1 MNKYESVIIIEP
13 NLDEEEID
21 NIIQKVRDIIEE
33 NGSVTKVEKM
43 GMKKLAYEI
52 RKNKEGYYIV
62 IYFEA
67 DPSIISELERYYRI
81 TENIIKF
88 LTVRNDDEKG
98 DDE

>member
-13 NLDEEEID
+13 NVDEEEID
-21 NIIQKVRDIIEE
+21 NIIQKVKDIIEE

-67 DPSIISELERYYRI
+67 DPSIISEIERYYRI

-88 LTVRNDDEKG
+88 LTVRRDD
-98 DDE
+98 